1 MLGTGFKVWRR
12 KLGEGWAGRKEGRG
26 GKEEEGD
33 VGEEGKRRGE
43 SGESWEV
50 IGAVICTSE
59 W

>member
-1 MLGTGFKVWRR
+1 MDEEVGREVGWEEGRRGVRR
-12 KLGEGWAGRKEGRG
+12 KG
-26 GKEEEGD
+26 GD

-43 SGESWEV
+43 SEESWEV